1 MKRAALL
8 WRSNGDGGGGGGDGD
23 DGGGGGALA
32 VDGGGTYGGDG
43 GDGDDDGSGG
53 AAAAQ
58 HSHGQYMCAHVRG
71 QASNM
76 RRAGREGRGTRL
88 Q

>member
-1 MKRAALL
+1 M
-8 WRSNGDGGGGGGDGD
+8 
-23 DGGGGGALA
+23 A
-32 VDGGGTYGGDG
+32 VDGGGTDGGDG
-43 GDGDDDGSGG
+43 GDGDGDGSGG

-58 HSHGQYMCAHVRG
+58 HARGQYMCAHVRG